1 MLVAI
6 GMRAAV
12 LAFTLV
18 AAVSGRAAGANN
30 DGGASPF
37 ESRPT
42 VIYAVLGA
50 GAPLGLVGVELEETV
65 LPNWSLSAGF
75 GWGAANAP
83 QGAAMIHWQGGG
95 AYTRVMLGAGIS
107 GGGYQWKEFCLDA
120 CANGPVTKSG
130 AVAWGNFE
138 LGVER
143 RFSGGFVI
151 RNFLGYG
158 HVIAGNLTCDQ
169 PANIC
174 GPYYQNDGY
183 SLIYIGGALG
193 YSF

>member
-1 MLVAI
+1 
-6 GMRAAV
+6 MRAAV

-18 AAVSGRAAGANN
+18 ASVASGAAAANN
-30 DGGASPF
+30 DGAVSPF

-50 GAPLGLVGVELEETV
+50 GAPEGLVGAEVEETI
-65 LPNWSLSAGF
+65 LPNWSLSAGL

-83 QGAAMIHWQGGG
+83 QGAAMIRWQGGG
-95 AYTRVMLGAGIS
+95 AYTKVTLGAGIS
-107 GGGYQWKEFCLDA
+107 GGGYKWKEFCLDA

-130 AVAWGNFE
+130 TVAWGNLE
-138 LGVER
+138 VGVER
-143 RFSGGFVI
+143 RFSSGFVI

-158 HVIAGNLTCDQ
+158 HVIAGNLVCDQ

-183 SLIYIGGALG
+183 SLIYLGAALG

>member
-1 MLVAI
+1 
-6 GMRAAV
+6 MRAAV
-12 LAFTLV
+12 LALTLV
-18 AAVSGRAAGANN
+18 AAVSGRAAAAGN

-42 VIYAVLGA
+42 VIYGVLGA
-50 GAPLGLVGVELEETV
+50 GTPVGLVGVEVEETI
-65 LPNWSLSAGF
+65 LPNWSLSAGV

-83 QGAAMIHWQGGG
+83 QAAGMIRWQGGG
-95 AYTRVMLGAGIS
+95 ANTKVTLGAGIS
-107 GGGYQWKEFCLDA
+107 GGQYKWTEFCLDA

-130 AVAWGNFE
+130 TVAWGNFE
-138 LGVER
+138 VGVER
-143 RFSGGFVI
+143 RFSSGFVV
-151 RNFLGYG
+151 RDFLGYG
-158 HVIAGNLTCDQ
+158 HVIAGNLVCDQ
-169 PANIC
+169 PVTVC